1 MFESFKY
8 RKRFLETDEQRYER
22 IEWERKRFFE
32 SLLLIPPM
40 VCVIAFV
47 IIALS
52 IKINPYKMTTGKI
65 ISRKVGKYGEQINT
79 VEYKVDDEKYII
91 DIKKETNSDT
101 IIIYY
106 HKNNPIDASN
116 NSEREH
122 YQERVFQSDSL
133 LTPCIIIFV
142 LVAVIEYILLF
153 RYRKK
158 KKELDKIV
166 LTDCTADELRDKY
179 LKKTGYVYYQQ
190 KKNYG
195 GTNFQYNVKTC
206 SSINGET
213 KKEEYSGIA
222 DNSEEAQVI
231 MNEILEKVNDKLDD
245 GIENNSNKK

>member
-1 MFESFKY
+1 MFERFKY
-8 RKRFLETDEQRYER
+8 RERFLETDEQRYKR

-32 SLLLIPPM
+32 SLLLILPM

-47 IIALS
+47 IMALS
-52 IKINPYKMTTGKI
+52 IKTNPYKMTTGKI

-79 VEYKVDDEKYII
+79 VQYKVDDEKYII
-91 DIKKETNSDT
+91 DIKKETNFDT

-116 NSEREH
+116 DFEREH
-122 YQERVFQSDSL
+122 YQERVFHSDAL
-133 LTPCIIIFV
+133 ITPCIIIFV
-142 LVAVIEYILLF
+142 LVVVIEYILLF

-166 LTDCTADELRDKY
+166 LADYTADELRDKH
-179 LKKTGYVYYQQ
+179 LKKTDYVYYQQ

-195 GTNFQYNVKTC
+195 GTNFQYNVKTY
-206 SSINGET
+206 SSINGKT

-222 DNSEEAQVI
+222 NNSEETQAI
-231 MNEILEKVNDKLDD
+231 MNEILDKVNDKLDD
-245 GIENNSNKK
+245 GIENNFNKK